1 MRRMLLTSA
10 GVRNEALRSA
20 LVDLVGR
27 PLSAAAV
34 AVIPTAA
41 IAGAGD
47 HGWLVQN
54 LSRLHGL
61 GWRGFQVL
69 ELNALPAAMILER
82 LSSAD
87 VIYVEG
93 GNVYHLANSII
104 VNGLAAEMELLLES
118 KVYVGVSAGSMI
130 FSRNLSNRTG
140 EVFGEQ
146 EELRI
151 LGETPARPP
160 FGLYDWYLKPHLNS
174 LDYPSRT
181 PAWFKKAAA
190 QVDFPVY
197 ALDDDSAVR
206 IRGDKV
212 DVVSAG
218 RWRIL
223 NAREAA
229 TEPAGQEPPRP
240 IEGIS
245 HQVHS
250 WRNKIAR
257 MAAAGAARGRRAYG
271 NAFRH
276 GW

>member
-1 MRRMLLTSA
+1 MLLTSA
-10 GVRNEALRSA
+10 GVRNETLKSA
-20 LVDLVGR
+20 LVGLVGR
-27 PLSAAAV
+27 PLAAATV

-41 IAGAGD
+41 IAAVGD
-47 HGWLVQN
+47 HGWLVEN

-61 GWRGFQVL
+61 GWRGFQFVD
-69 ELNALPAAMILER
+69 LNALPAGLILER

-104 VNGLAAEMELLLES
+104 VNGLAEQMALLLES

-130 FSRNLSNRTG
+130 FTRNMSNRTG

-160 FGLYDWYLKPHLNS
+160 FGLYDWYLKPHMNS

-206 IRGDKV
+206 IRGDKI
-212 DVVSAG
+212 DVVSVG
-218 RWRIL
+218 EWRIL
-223 NAREAA
+223 NGRDAIAESAS
-229 TEPAGQEPPRP
+229 QEIPGL
-240 IEGIS
+240 IGVIS

-250 WRNKIAR
+250 WRNKMAR
-257 MAAAGAARGRRAYG
+257 MTAGGAARGRRAYG
-271 NAFRH
+271 NAFWR

>member
-1 MRRMLLTSA
+1 MLLTSA
-10 GVRNEALRSA
+10 GIRNEALKSA
-20 LVDLVGR
+20 LVGLVGR
-27 PLSAAAV
+27 PLPSAAV
-34 AVIPTAA
+34 SVITTATTAA
-41 IAGAGD
+41 AGD
-47 HGWLVQN
+47 HGWLVDD
-54 LSRLHGL
+54 LSRLHGF
-61 GWRGFQVL
+61 GWRRFQVL
-69 ELNALPAAMILER
+69 ELNGLPAGQVLER
-82 LSSAD
+82 LRSAN

-104 VNGLAAEMELLLES
+104 VNGLAAEMAVLLES

-130 FSRNLSNRTG
+130 FSRNMSNRTA

-160 FGLYDWYLKPHLNS
+160 FSLYDWHVKPHLNS
-174 LDYPSRT
+174 LDYPDRT

-206 IRGDKV
+206 IRGDQV

-218 RWRIL
+218 RWQVL
-223 NAREAA
+223 NAREVIAEPSSHEPRRPAA
-229 TEPAGQEPPRP
+229 D
-240 IEGIS
+240 IS
-245 HQVHS
+245 HQIHS
-250 WRNKIAR
+250 WRNKVAR
-257 MAAAGAARGRRAYG
+257 MAGAGAARSRRAYG
-271 NAFRH
+271 NAFRR

>member
-1 MRRMLLTSA
+1 MLLTSA
-10 GVRNEALRSA
+10 GVRNEPLKSA
-20 LVDLVGR
+20 LVGLVGR
-27 PLSAAAV
+27 PLSAATV

-41 IAGAGD
+41 IADAGD
-47 HGWLVQN
+47 HGWLVKS
-54 LSRLHGL
+54 LSRLHGF
-61 GWRGFQVL
+61 GWRRFQVL
-69 ELNALPAAMILER
+69 ELNALPAGMILER

-104 VNGLAAEMELLLES
+104 VNGLAAEMALLLES

-130 FSRNLSNRTG
+130 FSRNMSNRTG

-151 LGETPARPP
+151 LGETPACPP
-160 FGLYDWYLKPHLNS
+160 FGLYDWYVKPHLNS
-174 LDYPSRT
+174 LDFPNRT

-206 IRGDKV
+206 IRGDKI
-212 DVVSAG
+212 DVVSPG

-223 NAREAA
+223 NARETTA
-229 TEPAGQEPPRP
+229 EPASQEPLRP
-240 IEGIS
+240 VDGIS
-245 HQVHS
+245 HQIHS
-250 WRNKIAR
+250 WRNKMVQIA
-257 MAAAGAARGRRAYG
+257 ATGAARSRRAYG

>member
-1 MRRMLLTSA
+1 MLLTSA
-10 GVRNEALRSA
+10 GVRNEPLKSA

-27 PLSAAAV
+27 PLAAATV

-41 IAGAGD
+41 MAGAGD
-47 HGWLVQN
+47 HGWLVEN

-69 ELNALPAAMILER
+69 ELNALPAGVILER
-82 LSSAD
+82 LRRAD
-87 VIYVEG
+87 VIYGEG

-104 VNGLAAEMELLLES
+104 VNGLAEQMALLLES

-130 FSRNLSNRTG
+130 FSRNMSNRTG

-146 EELRI
+146 EELRF
-151 LGETPARPP
+151 LGEAQARPP
-160 FGLYDWYLKPHLNS
+160 FGLYDWYVKPHLNS
-174 LDYPSRT
+174 LDYPGRT

-206 IRGDKV
+206 IRGDKI

-223 NAREAA
+223 NARETAA
-229 TEPAGQEPPRP
+229 EPASQERRRATD
-240 IEGIS
+240 GIS
-245 HQVHS
+245 HHIHS
-250 WRNKIAR
+250 WRNKMVR
-257 MAAAGAARGRRAYG
+257 VAAAGAARSRRAYG
-271 NAFRH
+271 NAFRR